1 MAQGIQDR
9 TLGEIQQAII
19 DGDWR
24 SITGLVE
31 SALTAGVTAE
41 TLLDCAMT
49 PAMDEVGER
58 FSDGRYFLPELVLA
72 ARAMKM
78 GLELIKP
85 HFVVAG
91 AGRKGTV
98 VIGTVEGDIHDIGKN
113 LVMAMLEG
121 AGYKVID
128 LGFDVKMNAFVQ
140 AASDHQP
147 DVVAMSGLLTTTV
160 QNMPRVVK
168 ALEEANLRDKVL
180 VAMGG
185 TCVTRQFAHDA
196 GADIWAEDASSAVK
210 EINSALN
217 RRQIGQHEHNPKEE

>member
-1 MAQGIQDR
+1 MAQEDQTR
-9 TLGEIQQAII
+9 LLEQIQQAII
-19 DGDWR
+19 AGDWR
-24 SITGLVE
+24 SINGLVAA
-31 SALTAGVTAE
+31 ALAAGVTAE
-41 TLLDCAMT
+41 ALLDCAMT

-58 FSDGRYFLPELVLA
+58 FSDGSYFLPELVLA

-85 HFVVAG
+85 HFVVAD
-91 AGRKGTV
+91 AGVRGTV

-128 LGFDVKMNAFVQ
+128 LGFDVKTDAFVH
-140 AASDHQP
+140 AVRDYRP
-147 DVVAMSGLLTTTV
+147 DVVGMSGLLTTTV
-160 QNMPRVVK
+160 QNMPLVVK

-185 TCVTRQFAHDA
+185 TCVTREFASVA
-196 GADIWAEDASSAVK
+196 GADIWAEDAASAVK
-210 EINSALN
+210 EFNSALN
-217 RRQIGQHEHNPKEE
+217 RR

>member
-1 MAQGIQDR
+1 MAQEDQVR
-9 TLGEIQQAII
+9 FLEQIQQAIVA
-19 DGDWR
+19 GDWR

-58 FSDGRYFLPELVLA
+58 FSDGTYFLPELVLA

-85 HFVVAG
+85 HFVVAD

-121 AGYKVID
+121 AGYEVID
-128 LGFDVKMNAFVQ
+128 LGFDVKTEAFVH
-140 AASDHQP
+140 AVRDHRP
-147 DVVAMSGLLTTTV
+147 AVVGMSGLLTTTV
-160 QNMPRVVK
+160 RNMPLVVK
-168 ALEEANLRDKVL
+168 ALEEANLRDKVV

-185 TCVTRQFAHDA
+185 TCVTRQFARDA
-196 GADIWAEDASSAVK
+196 GADIWAEDAASAVK
-210 EINSALN
+210 EINAALD
-217 RRQIGQHEHNPKEE
+217 RR